1 MTTYT
6 RKNTNLLHKSR
17 ICCKEEIIKIFTS
30 VLNNRISLW
39 CEHNSKISDAQFGFR
54 KGRSTIDASFILHS
68 IVNRFLNENKRLYCT
83 FVDLKQC
90 FDSIYI
96 NGLWLKLYNMGLNG
110 KLLRVIR
117 SMYQAVKSCVKLCD
131 NYSDFF

>member
-1 MTTYT
+1 MGVKIIV
-6 RKNTNLLHKSR
+6 RFQMLNLASGK
-17 ICCKEEIIKIFTS
+17 
-30 VLNNRISLW
+30 
-39 CEHNSKISDAQFGFR
+39 A
-54 KGRSTIDASFILHS
+54 IDASFILHS

-110 KLLRVIR
+110 KLLRAIR

-131 NYSDFF
+131 NYSDFFY